1 MRHLGLLFD
10 NLVGKREQGR
20 GHGDTERLCG
30 FLIDHQSELA
40 RLLDWEIAGLGAI
53 QNFPGIDARVAK
65 AVHEVG

>member
-30 FLIDHQSELA
+30 FLIDHQCELA
-40 RLLDWEIAGLGAI
+40 RLLNGEIGRLGTL
-53 QNFPGIDARVAK
+53 QNFRGIDPRMTQTVEG
-65 AVHEVG
+65 VC